1 VSATGLQRAS
11 VAAFAVLV
19 VVLVALYRLGALL
32 GGSAPAL
39 VLQALAFLLMVWA
52 RVAFGRRSFHAG
64 ADPTAGG
71 LVTSGPY
78 RFVRHPIYSAVLGFL
93 LVGVVA
99 RPSLAAAGLFAVAV
113 GAVFVRITAEET
125 LVRARYPEYE
135 RYAARTKR
143 LVPFVL

>member
-1 VSATGLQRAS
+1 MSATGLQRAS